1 MRKLTPESHASAVP
15 SPQPDPPSSA
25 PQAPALPLKARP
37 RTRNGKV
44 ARLPHHTRRFVNEQL
59 RDGVPYADII
69 QELGQEGEDLNE
81 DNLSSWKAGG
91 YQDWLHEQE
100 CLTLMRAKQDFALD
114 LISQNQLS
122 KIHEATLQIA
132 VTHICELLRDFH
144 PATLKDAFAG
154 DPVNFTRL
162 LNVLSKLTQGGL
174 KCERD
179 RLEAARCK
187 TRTES
192 IVEVLRTSGSRKR
205 KRASRA

>member
-1 MRKLTPESHASAVP
+1 
-15 SPQPDPPSSA
+15 
-25 PQAPALPLKARP
+25 LPLKARP